1 MGLPHR
7 LDSYHV
13 KFPSTGLQDS
23 TIVAFKT
30 DEELKMALG
39 RKYPIKSELGL
50 GECVIVKEDEGETQK
65 EFADGDII
73 FVKQGMDFMPL
84 VNEFEKYNTEQH
96 QGTLQKVLD
105 RSKLT
110 QR

>member
-1 MGLPHR
+1 MPHR

-30 DEELKMALG
+30 DQEHKMALG

-50 GECVIVKEDEGETQK
+50 GECVIVKEDEGETGR
-65 EFADGDII
+65 ELSDGDII
-73 FVKQGMDFMPL
+73 FLKQGMDFMPL
-84 VNEFEKYNTEQH
+84 VNEFEKFNNEKR
-96 QGTLQKVLD
+96 QGKLQKVLD
-105 RSKLT
+105 SSKLT